1 MPENKTKIL
10 IVDDE
15 RPIRRFL
22 KTTLVAHGFD
32 VVEAFSGRDALNIA
46 SEKKPDIVILDLGLP
61 DMDGTDVIRALR
73 EWTKI
78 PIIILSVRD
87 QENDKIVAFDSGADD
102 YLTKPFGVGEL
113 IARIRVALRHSITKN
128 ESPVFQIGLLKVDL
142 EKHLVSLDD
151 KEISLTPTEYS
162 ILAYLVRNAG
172 KVITHRQLL
181 REVWGKAYED
191 EMHILRVNISNLRR
205 KLETDA
211 TQPYYIRTESGIGY
225 RMRDET

>member
-1 MPENKTKIL
+1 MLENKTKIL

-22 KTTLVAHGFD
+22 KTTLIAHGFD
-32 VVEAFSGRDALNIA
+32 VVEAFSGRDALNLT

-61 DMDGTDVIRALR
+61 DMDGTDVIRSLR
-73 EWTKI
+73 EWTKV

-87 QENDKIVAFDSGADD
+87 MENEKIAAFDIGADD

-128 ESPVFQIGLLKVDL
+128 ESPVFQVGLLKVDL
-142 EKHLVSLDD
+142 EKHLISLDNKD
-151 KEISLTPTEYS
+151 ISLTPTEYS

-181 REVWGKAYED
+181 REVWGEAYED

-211 TQPYYIRTESGIGY
+211 TQPYYIRTESGVGY

>member
-1 MPENKTKIL
+1 MPGDKIKIL

-22 KTTLVAHGFD
+22 KTALIAHDFD
-32 VVEAFSGRDALNIA
+32 VVEAFSGGDALRLA
-46 SEKKPDIVILDLGLP
+46 SEKKPNIVILDLGLP
-61 DMDGTDVIRALR
+61 DMDGIDVIRALR
-73 EWTKI
+73 EWTTI

-87 QENDKIVAFDSGADD
+87 KEIEKIAAFDLGADD

-113 IARIRVALRHSITKN
+113 IARIRVALRHSISMD
-128 ESPVFQIGLLKVDL
+128 ESPIFQVGLLKVDL
-142 EKHLVSLDD
+142 GKHLIFLDN
-151 KEISLTPTEYS
+151 KEVSLTPTEYG

-211 TQPYYIRTESGIGY
+211 TQPYYIRTESGVGY

>member
-1 MPENKTKIL
+1 MTENKIKIL

-32 VVEAFSGRDALNIA
+32 VVEAFSGRDALNLT
-46 SEKKPDIVILDLGLP
+46 SENKPDIIILDLGLP

-113 IARIRVALRHSITKN
+113 IARIRVALRHSISMD
-128 ESPVFQIGLLKVDL
+128 ESPVFQVGLLKVDL
-142 EKHLVSLDD
+142 GKHVIYLDD
-151 KEISLTPTEYS
+151 KEVSLTPTEYG

-191 EMHILRVNISNLRR
+191 EIHILRVNISNLRQ

-211 TQPYYIRTESGIGY
+211 TQPYYIRTESGVGY

>member
-1 MPENKTKIL
+1 MPGDKIKIL

-22 KTTLVAHGFD
+22 KTALIAHDFD
-32 VVEAFSGRDALNIA
+32 VVEAFSGGDALRLA
-46 SEKKPDIVILDLGLP
+46 SEKKPNIVILDLGLP
-61 DMDGTDVIRALR
+61 DMDGIDVIRALR
-73 EWTKI
+73 EWTTI

-87 QENDKIVAFDSGADD
+87 KEIEKIAAFDLGADD

-113 IARIRVALRHSITKN
+113 IARIRVALRHSISMD
-128 ESPVFQIGLLKVDL
+128 ESPVFQVGLLKVDL
-142 EKHLVSLDD
+142 GKHLIFLDN
-151 KEISLTPTEYS
+151 KEVSLTPTEYG

-211 TQPYYIRTESGIGY
+211 TQPYYIRTESGVGY

>member
-1 MPENKTKIL
+1 MLENKTKIL

-32 VVEAFSGRDALNIA
+32 VVEAFSGSDALNLT
-46 SEKKPDIVILDLGLP
+46 SEIKPDIVILDLGLP
-61 DMDGTDVIRALR
+61 DMDGTDVIRSLR

-87 QENDKIVAFDSGADD
+87 KENEKIAAFDIGADD
-102 YLTKPFGVGEL
+102 YLTKPFSVGEL
-113 IARIRVALRHSITKN
+113 IARIRVALRHSFTKN
-128 ESPVFQIGLLKVDL
+128 ESPVFQVGLLKVDL
-142 EKHLVSLDD
+142 EKHLISLDNKD
-151 KEISLTPTEYS
+151 VSLTPTEYS

-181 REVWGKAYED
+181 REVWGEAYKD

-211 TQPYYIRTESGIGY
+211 TQPYYIRTESGVGY